1 MDVYTLTD
9 AIKAAAPRDTDIGY
23 QKVGWTI
30 TNGIK
35 PAANAGGIWTLNALK
50 IAIEQ
55 TIVNETPK
63 NPMRNV
69 ELANTPTEAVR
80 KHTRGNSTGRD
91 IQPGSSG
98 WPNNS

>member
-9 AIKAAAPRDTDIGY
+9 AIKAEAPRDTDIGY

-35 PAANAGGIWTLNALK
+35 PTANAGGIWTLNALK

-63 NPMRNV
+63 KP
-69 ELANTPTEAVR
+69 A
-80 KHTRGNSTGRD
+80 
-91 IQPGSSG
+91 
-98 WPNNS
+98 

>member
-1 MDVYTLTD
+1 LLSVLFVALGLRARGLRLYFTRCLRLMDVYTLAD

-35 PAANAGGIWTLNALK
+35 PTANAGGIWALR

-63 NPMRNV
+63 KP
-69 ELANTPTEAVR
+69 A
-80 KHTRGNSTGRD
+80 
-91 IQPGSSG
+91 
-98 WPNNS
+98 